1 MRSRRGDPTR
11 SGVWRASPHHRF
23 ASIAILL
30 LFGLLGSIRVAK
42 AEDPAIELARLRREV
57 AEKNQVIERLNA
69 ELAARGGSPPQAS
82 PATSP
87 PPTPDPSPPVWD
99 VEQAEPMVPSLVL
112 SNSAIPPP
120 SSDALLTGT
129 RLFDNL
135 SIFAGL
141 DGSKQPQD
149 FGVNALFGGRVDV
162 NLGLPLFREYGVG
175 VQLGTSLNYSQD
187 AVQVFER
194 IQGTKRR
201 YQNFTTVGVYQRTDS
216 GFYWGVGYDFLYEQY
231 FNNFSLGQWRGKAGY
246 ALDDRNEIGA
256 RLMLRGY
263 GANGSFGKT
272 PVTLNPIDM
281 GTLYFSHTW
290 ASGASTGVW
299 LGLADRHNEP
309 NIALGDAGPVRH
321 PFVYGFDLSAPL
333 NDHIVLFGQ
342 ANFITPPSTG
352 TVDAVL
358 GFAYYPVARSV
369 RLRSKQFNP
378 VLPVANNPTFAVDL
392 GRRR

>member
-1 MRSRRGDPTR
+1 M
-11 SGVWRASPHHRF
+11 
-23 ASIAILL
+23 AILL
-30 LFGLLGSIRVAK
+30 LFVLMGSISTAK
-42 AEDPAIELARLRREV
+42 ADEDPAGELARLRREL

-69 ELAARGGSPPQAS
+69 ELASRGGSLPQPPPVTRS
-82 PATSP
+82 PANPPISP
-87 PPTPDPSPPVWD
+87 LATDLEEVLPTTPSFILP
-99 VEQAEPMVPSLVL
+99 
-112 SNSAIPPP
+112 NSAIPPTTHDGL
-120 SSDALLTGT
+120 STKT

-135 SIFAGL
+135 SIFTGL

-149 FGVNALFGGRVDV
+149 FGVNALFGGRLDV
-162 NLGLPLFREYGVG
+162 NLGLPLIREYGVG

-216 GFYWGVGYDFLYEQY
+216 GFHWGVGYDFLYEQY
-231 FNNFSLGQWRGKAGY
+231 FNNFNLGQWRAKTGY

-256 RLMLRGY
+256 RLMLQGY

-272 PVTLNPIDM
+272 PVTLHPIDM
-281 GTLYFSHTW
+281 GTLYYSHTW

-299 LGLADRHNEP
+299 LGLADRHNEA
-309 NIALGDAGPVRH
+309 NIALGDVGPIRH
-321 PFVYGFDLSAPL
+321 PFVYGFDISAPL
-333 NDHIVLFGQ
+333 NDHLVLFGQ

-358 GFAYYPVARSV
+358 GITYYPVTRSR
-369 RLRSKQFNP
+369 RLRSKQFDP